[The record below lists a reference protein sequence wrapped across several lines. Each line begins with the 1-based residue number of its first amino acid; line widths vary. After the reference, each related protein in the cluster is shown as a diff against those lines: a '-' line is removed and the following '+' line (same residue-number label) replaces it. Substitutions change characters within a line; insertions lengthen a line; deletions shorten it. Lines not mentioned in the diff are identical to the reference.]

1 MIHVHWLTIQAKVGE
16 TGLIRIDGHN
26 DDDVD
31 DDDYE
36 YNDNDNDNNDNNMIR
51 MIFITITKFSNLIGY
66 QLP

>member
-1 MIHVHWLTIQAKVGE
+1 MIHVPWLTIQSKVGE
-16 TGLIRIDGHN
+16 TGLVRLDGHN

-36 YNDNDNDNNDNNMIR
+36 YNDNDNNDNNMIR
-51 MIFITITKFSNLIGY
+51 MIIITITKFSNLIGY